1 MNPSILHV
9 MNAKKLAQSVAAL
22 RAIPMLLRY
31 RLACKIMGRE
41 RALSQLSETLSAKT
55 GMMGLYVRH
64 AVYSRIL
71 DHVGND
77 VYIGFMSQFS
87 KTHAQLG
94 DRVYIGR
101 FCTIGSVVMGD
112 DVMLADH
119 VQLLSGRH
127 QHGDSKS
134 SGILHEN
141 SHVYQ
146 TITIGKGAWIGAGAV
161 VMADVGEGAI
171 VGAGAVVTKPVAAG
185 DRVGGVPARSIAQ
198 NISKQAA

>member
-1 MNPSILHV
+1 

-22 RAIPMLLRY
+22 RAIPMLMRY
-31 RLACKIMGRE
+31 RFACRIMGQQ
-41 RALSQLSETLSAKT
+41 RALMQLSESLSAKT
-55 GMMGLYVRH
+55 GMMGLYLRH
-64 AVYSRIL
+64 AVYRQIL

-101 FCTIGSVVMGD
+101 FCSIGSVVMGD

-127 QHGDSKS
+127 QHGDSSS
-134 SGILHEN
+134 SGSLHKN

-185 DRVGGVPARSIAQ
+185 DRVGGVPARSLVNQ
-198 NISKQAA
+198 TTKQAA